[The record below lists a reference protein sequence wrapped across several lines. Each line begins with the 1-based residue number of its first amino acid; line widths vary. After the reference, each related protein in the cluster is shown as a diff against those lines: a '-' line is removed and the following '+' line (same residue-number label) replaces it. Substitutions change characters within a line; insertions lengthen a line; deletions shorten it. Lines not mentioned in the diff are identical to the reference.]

1 MSFFKKLF
9 SKTNDS
15 VLPSK
20 TEETATSHTATNIS
34 EGDEEATREQKQ
46 RIRNA
51 ESLKFDGLRL
61 LRAGYV
67 TQALEYLARSVELN
81 PEFENRYYY
90 ASALTRLGKN
100 SEAIEI
106 YKSLSQEAPEHTS
119 LHLSLLNLLVTEERY
134 AEASECFTKTSAL
147 SLDDAEEA
155 LLRFYEAMLA
165 VGEEDYDRAIEAAD
179 RSLSLQADHPRV
191 ALYKTKALLLA
202 NRLEEAESW
211 IKDMRQRFPEEERF
225 ALYAATIAA
234 ERRQPEKEEKA
245 LKEAIDIDPFNEE
258 AHLRLAALYETQG
271 HIEAA
276 IALLSPFYEE
286 EHATV
291 RMKQCLAD
299 LYRKQDNP
307 EKADKVLESINEEDI
322 QQEGAEADFSSLYTN
337 GLY

>member
-1 MSFFKKLF
+1 
-9 SKTNDS
+9 
-15 VLPSK
+15 
-20 TEETATSHTATNIS
+20 
-34 EGDEEATREQKQ
+34 
-46 RIRNA
+46 
-51 ESLKFDGLRL
+51 
-61 LRAGYV
+61 
-67 TQALEYLARSVELN
+67 
-81 PEFENRYYY
+81 
-90 ASALTRLGKN
+90 
-100 SEAIEI
+100 
-106 YKSLSQEAPEHTS
+106 
-119 LHLSLLNLLVTEERY
+119 
-134 AEASECFTKTSAL
+134 
-147 SLDDAEEA
+147 
-155 LLRFYEAMLA
+155 MLA

-291 RMKQCLAD
+291 RMKRCLAD

-307 EKADKVLESINEEDI
+307 KKADKVLESINEEDI